1 MSKMYH
7 VKIFVI
13 EEFTEVERGDWTQVD
28 TEEVE
33 RDQSFWPS
41 SGESR
46 TRIKPVYGHTPDRT
60 VKKETER
67 EIFSQ
72 VVEELNVRQVI
83 SAVNNMDVEESGL

>member
-1 MSKMYH
+1 MKDSERMTKMFH

-33 RDQSFWPS
+33 RNEKFYQP
-41 SGESR
+41 EKEPR
-46 TRIKPVYGHTPDRT
+46 TRVKPVYGHTPDRSVT
-60 VKKETER
+60 KKTEL

-72 VVEELNVRQVI
+72 VVEELNVRKVI
-83 SAVNNMDVEESGL
+83 SAINDLE